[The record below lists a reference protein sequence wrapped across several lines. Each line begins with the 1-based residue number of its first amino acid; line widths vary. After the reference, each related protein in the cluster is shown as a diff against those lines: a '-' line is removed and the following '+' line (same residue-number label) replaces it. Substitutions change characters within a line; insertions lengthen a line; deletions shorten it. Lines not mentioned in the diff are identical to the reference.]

1 MEAEA
6 AADLTM
12 EQEVLVDLVEV
23 GMGQMLTILARAYQV
38 LPGL

>member
-1 MEAEA
+1 MV
-6 AADLTM
+6 ADLTM

-23 GMGQMLTILARAYQV
+23 GMGQMPTILVRAYQV